1 MVGSPAHG
9 MLQSEMLARKTNRS
23 ETDGRTLLSL
33 PDCSLKKLLE
43 PLHFQFGGLA
53 GAGFGL
59 AGAGFGLAGAGFG
72 LAGADLLLE
81 SLLGESQRALVPLD
95 ILSTTSSQG

>member
-1 MVGSPAHG
+1 

-43 PLHFQFGGLA
+43 PLHFQFGSLAGASFLLA
-53 GAGFGL
+53 GAGCLL
-59 AGAGFGLAGAGFG
+59 AGAGCLLAGVGFG

-81 SLLGESQRALVPLD
+81 SQRALVPLN